1 MKALISLCLAAL
13 LPATAA
19 EPRPLFAFDNGL
31 NAVPALEGKA
41 ELLAKL
47 GYQGI
52 GWRPGHTAEM
62 LAQLDKHGLEMS
74 STYVV
79 LKASASG
86 CPVPASIVTEID
98 VLKGRNT
105 IVSLAIQ
112 GKSTDEIVVPA
123 LRKIAGLAARNGLNV
138 ALYPHVGLF
147 TDTDANCLR
156 LARLVGRPNV
166 GVGFNLCHFL
176 KQNDESTLEE
186 TLRAAAP
193 LLRIVSISGADSGDT
208 RHMQWDRLIQ
218 PLGRGSFDTRKLIEL
233 LDKIGYRGPVG
244 LQCYQ
249 IKTPPAEH
257 LAQSMDAWRALTRK
271 EP

>member
-1 MKALISLCLAAL
+1 MKLLISLCLAAW

-19 EPRPLFAFDNGL
+19 EPRPLFVFDNGL
-31 NAVPALEGKA
+31 DAIPTLAGKA
-41 ELLAKL
+41 ELLVKL

-52 GWRPGHTAEM
+52 GWRPANTAEM
-62 LAQLDKHGLEMS
+62 LAQLDKHGLEMH

-79 LKASASG
+79 LKATG
-86 CPVPASIVTEID
+86 NDCPIPDPIVAEID
-98 VLKGRNT
+98 VLKGRKT

-112 GKSTDEIVVPA
+112 GKSTDEIVLPA
-123 LRKIAGLAARNGLNV
+123 LRRIAGLAARNGLNV
-138 ALYPHVGLF
+138 ALYPHVGMF

-156 LARLVGRPNV
+156 LARLVDRPNV

-176 KQNDESTLEE
+176 KQNDESAIEE

-193 LLRIVSISGADSGDT
+193 YLRMVSICGADSGDT
-208 RHMQWDRLIQ
+208 RHMKWDRLIQ
-218 PLGRGSFDTRKLIEL
+218 PLGRGSFDTRRPIKL
-233 LDKIGYRGPVG
+233 LDKIGYHGPVG

-249 IKTPPAEH
+249 INAPPAEY
-257 LAQSMDAWRALTRK
+257 LAQSMAAWRALTRD